1 MGELVGRV
9 IGLALAPLV
18 FLAALVRRARAF
30 HPDGVVWRADVVA
43 TFRGDGPLARVAQRL
58 AGPALARL
66 SPAMHRAGGGERD
79 VLGLGVRFGAA
90 GEQDLLL
97 ATFDGFQ
104 PAQLR
109 RAMQE
114 TDAHDY
120 LHNEYRAVSPYRVDG
135 SGVVV
140 MLRARG
146 DGDPPRNDG
155 PPRDDG
161 PKRDERLA
169 RAVAAGRAL
178 LHVEARAAEDA
189 QASWLP
195 LVDVALV
202 TRSSVTQAALRLSP
216 LRDGLGL
223 RGAGIYA
230 GIRWAVYPVSQ
241 LARRLRGG

>member
-9 IGLALAPLV
+9 IGLALAPIV
-18 FLAALVRRARAF
+18 FLVALVRGARAF
-30 HPDGVVWRADVVA
+30 HPDGAVWRADVVG
-43 TFRGDGPLARVAQRL
+43 TFRGDGPLARVAARL

-79 VLGLGVRFGAA
+79 VLGLGVRFGAG

-97 ATFDGFQ
+97 ATFDGFA

-109 RAMQE
+109 RALKD
-114 TDAHDY
+114 TDARDY

-135 SGVVV
+135 GDVVV
-140 MLRARG
+140 TLRACG
-146 DGDPPRNDG
+146 DGDGAPA
-155 PPRDDG
+155 RDDG
-161 PKRDERLA
+161 PQRDERLA

-178 LHVEARAAEDA
+178 LHVEARAPDDA
-189 QASWLP
+189 HAPWLP
-195 LVDVALV
+195 LVDVTLV
-202 TRSSVTQAALRLSP
+202 ARSSVTQAALRLSP

-223 RGAGIYA
+223 RGTGAYA